1 MILDGLN
8 NGLLFYVSTFFHA
21 FNGNFVFYN
30 CSAVLHLA
38 ETLEIAFSEVSSDNL
53 PPESD
58 NTSCYWGGF

>member
-1 MILDGLN
+1 MLAHFVMHLMC
-8 NGLLFYVSTFFHA
+8 
-21 FNGNFVFYN
+21 NFVFYN